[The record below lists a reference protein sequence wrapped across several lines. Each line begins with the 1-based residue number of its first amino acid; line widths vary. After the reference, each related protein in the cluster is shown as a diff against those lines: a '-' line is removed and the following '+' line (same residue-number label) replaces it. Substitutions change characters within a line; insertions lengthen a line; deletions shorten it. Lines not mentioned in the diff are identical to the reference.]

1 MPKIEKADRRDQKR
15 KKRNEMVRT
24 GDSVKTLRNILIRK
38 AEKAAKNKERN
49 DEVR

>member
-1 MPKIEKADRRDQKR
+1 MPKIEKAERRDEKR

-38 AEKAAKNKERN
+38 AEKAAKGKEHK
-49 DEVR
+49 DD